1 MRGFS
6 LSAMKQMLQSKTRKM
21 RVFLF
26 NEVLYHLTKWMQWS
40 LLIVRLSTIPINAPN
55 TWPGATK
62 TSSFLSWSW
71 FLFSSFICTLC
82 NISHKILF
90 PFHFDHTNPSSY
102 FQKLFLSSIFTRY
115 IDSDELSELKATNE
129 GISIYAY
136 NYEHFLLF
144 ASVSPSRNLS
154 QI

>member
-1 MRGFS
+1 
-6 LSAMKQMLQSKTRKM
+6 MLQSKTGKL

-40 LLIVRLSTIPINAPN
+40 LLMIRSSTIPINTPN
-55 TWPGATK
+55 TCPGATK
-62 TSSFLSWSW
+62 TSSFLNWSW
-71 FLFSSFICTLC
+71 FLFNSLICTLC
-82 NISHKILF
+82 NTSHKIFF

-115 IDSDELSELKATNE
+115 IDSDELSELQATDKE
-129 GISIYAY
+129 IFIYAY